1 MHCQWKEHGSYAHF
15 KPGGNSEEAVTRPT
29 YGERVVAESSRQSLV
44 LPRTTLFLFVDKLAF
59 APSLRKGQAESVT
72 DRSTDGDCGY
82 G

>member
-15 KPGGNSEEAVTRPT
+15 KPGGNSEEA
-29 YGERVVAESSRQSLV
+29 ERVVAESSRKSLV